1 MTGSGPDLAWVNKR
15 HIYSFLLGRRNGFVS
30 AQLKR
35 NGRAVR
41 SGRYLLPE
49 GKEGLPLEQVE
60 ELDDPLAVGGGGPC
74 PPGAGQ

>member
-60 ELDDPLAVGGGGPC
+60 ELYHPFSMGGYCAG